1 MQAASS
7 ELEIQGIP
15 PYVKSWSVAVIP
27 RFVPAV
33 LDRWQRNYGKLP
45 RQFVM
50 VLCPQVEVSA
60 IGGLPHRV
68 RELTSPRFRMQH
80 FTGCHKPYVVLIHA
94 GEDPEGWRE
103 EIQSMLSWSE
113 GYQVEISGE
122 MTRLHFI
129 DAVEERDDP

>member
-1 MQAASS
+1 MQADSTQM
-7 ELEIQGIP
+7 EIHGLP

-27 RFVPAV
+27 RFIPAV
-33 LDRWQRNYGKLP
+33 LDRWQRNYGELP

-60 IGGLPHRV
+60 IGGLPPRV
-68 RELTSPRFRMQH
+68 RELTNPMFRMQH

-103 EIQSMLSWSE
+103 EVQKMLSWSE
-113 GYQVEISGE
+113 GYRVEITE
-122 MTRLHFI
+122 EITRLQFV
-129 DAVEERDDP
+129 DAVEEHDDL